1 MSAVEHTASFN
12 TGGRKIMKLKTLI
25 VIGFFMC
32 TVSVLPAAVSA
43 ADPDAYVV
51 TTDYS
56 GNSYYMA
63 FNADGTFDDMVLVG
77 TTSSP
82 SRGNAIGDFDG
93 DGDYDF
99 VVAGGIGFGSIYL
112 FEKLGPGNN
121 FALPKEVG
129 QWDLAPFT
137 GDMAAADFD
146 GDGQDDVVL
155 TYIGSADCELY
166 LNYDAVSGLFTRS
179 TLTGAASVA
188 SIGVDAADVDDDG
201 NIDFVVAPYEAA
213 GQFAINY
220 ANLNNGDGTFTTET
234 FAAGTFD
241 PYYGI
246 AVADFSGNDLV
257 DLLAS
262 SYGYIDFY
270 RGSDNGP
277 LVYDPEG
284 GFDSGAFYPTPMDNF
299 DVNGDGME
307 DLLVGAVGDPTQ
319 DPTQV
324 GKQVA
329 VFLNQGDGSFVP
341 GAVYGGALVPL
352 SAISALPYNQPPA
365 ALADASVTQTYVG
378 EPVQF
383 DGTGS
388 SDDDG
393 EIVSYVWDFDDG
405 HIAEGAT
412 PEHIFDAVGTYTVTL
427 TVTDNRGAESSDE
440 IQIEVQEVASLSATI
455 RIFPR
460 TLNLGSKGRWVTAWI
475 KMPKGYSASEVDP
488 GSIRM
493 LVEGS
498 SDPVFSVS
506 NSKRGRFHKK
516 RWLKVKFDRQDV
528 VAAIAAPAGK
538 FVLQVEGSLKPA
550 GTQKQITGKQEQI
563 SFSGSDTIRT
573 IEKKKKSKKTK
584 TNKRSSR
591 TKNKKR

>member
-1 MSAVEHTASFN
+1 
-12 TGGRKIMKLKTLI
+12 
-25 VIGFFMC
+25 
-32 TVSVLPAAVSA
+32 
-43 ADPDAYVV
+43 
-51 TTDYS
+51 
-56 GNSYYMA
+56 
-63 FNADGTFDDMVLVG
+63 MVLIG
-77 TTSSP
+77 TTPGGSY
-82 SRGNAIGDFDG
+82 GNAIGDFDG

-99 VVAGGIGFGSIYL
+99 VVSGGGSGSVYL
-112 FEKLGPGNN
+112 FEKLGPGNDFDN
-121 FALPKEVG
+121 PREVG
-129 QWDLAPFT
+129 KLNGMSLA

-146 GDGQDDVVL
+146 GDGKDDVVL
-155 TYIGSADCELY
+155 TYYGSEDCDLY
-166 LNYDAVSGLFTRS
+166 LDFDGDVPGLFTRS
-179 TLTGAASVA
+179 TLTGAAFLW

-201 NIDFVVAPYEAA
+201 DIDFIVAPYGGA
-213 GQFAINY
+213 GDFAINY

-234 FAAGTFD
+234 FAADNGTA
-241 PYYGI
+241 YWGI
-246 AVADFSGNDLV
+246 AVADFSGNDRV
-257 DLLAS
+257 DLF
-262 SYGYIDFY
+262 G
-270 RGSDNGP
+270 
-277 LVYDPEG
+277 YDPEDR
-284 GFDSGAFYPTPMDNF
+284 FASGASYPAPLDNF

-307 DLLVGAVGDPTQ
+307 DLLVSAVGSGVDI
-319 DPTQV
+319 
-324 GKQVA
+324 GKQLA
-329 VFLNQGDGSFVP
+329 VWLNQGDGSFVQ
-341 GAVYGGALVPL
+341 GDVYGGAGAPIA
-352 SAISALPYNQPPA
+352 AISAMPYNQPPA
-365 ALADASVTQTYVG
+365 ALADASVTEAYAG
-378 EPVQF
+378 ESVQF

-427 TVTDNRGAESSDE
+427 TVTDNRGAESSDQ
-440 IQIEVQEVASLSATI
+440 ILIEVQEVASLSATI